1 MMRFVGRLLVLAAV
15 VIGFAG
21 CGDSGDLAEGMP
33 QNTEYKP
40 LVIPEAMKGKN
51 ISAGLTKKAAPVKG
65 APAPGAK

>member
-40 LVIPEAMKGKN
+40 FVMPEAMKGKN
-51 ISAGLTKKAAPVKG
+51 MSSGFNKKAAPTG

>member
-1 MMRFVGRLLVLAAV
+1 MMRFVGRLLVLTAV

-40 LVIPEAMKGKN
+40 FVMPEVMKGKN
-51 ISAGLTKKAAPVKG
+51 MSAGLTKPAAPAK
-65 APAPGAK
+65 APAAK

>member
-15 VIGFAG
+15 VSGFAG

-40 LVIPEAMKGKN
+40 FVMPEAMKGKN
-51 ISAGLTKKAAPVKG
+51 MSSGLTKPAATAKAPV
-65 APAPGAK
+65 AK

>member
-40 LVIPEAMKGKN
+40 FVMPEAMQGKN
-51 ISAGLTKKAAPVKG
+51 MSAGLTKKPAAPAK
-65 APAPGAK
+65 APGAK